1 MMGLEKV
8 PGRDTTYWL
17 IGYDGSGS
25 ERLEQDGSASG
36 RAVED
41 ISRSMAT
48 DVIVLSHGWQGD
60 VPAARR
66 QYNDWI
72 SEMLDHDDRA
82 APLRERKDGFSA
94 VIVGLHWPS
103 KAWGDEELGSGDYG
117 VSAEESDEPTGSP
130 AIDEPSHDGD
140 EPLVPEDLVAQ
151 FAKRLEDN
159 ERTRAAIRTL
169 LEAAVLDP
177 APRRLSEET
186 VAAYTELDDQLRS
199 TAEGN
204 GAPPGDDRERFD
216 AESMYQACRLA
227 QSASFGGAS
236 LGGLLAPLRVLTFWH
251 MKRKANHFG
260 ESGAAS
266 LLDAIQDA
274 APQTRIH
281 LMGHSFGCIVATSAL
296 AGPRS
301 RPRAAPVSSLTLMQG
316 AMSLWSFSPSI
327 PADTGRE
334 GYFRRVIDDRLVLGP
349 ILSSQS
355 YHDRAVRTFYS
366 IAASMAKQVAYAL
379 SDDVELPKY
388 GGIGTW
394 GIQGLEIAA
403 DPRVLESG
411 QKVNLRL
418 VPGQVINLDA
428 TSVIAHGSGPSGA
441 HSDICHPEVA
451 DAVWQAIVCGSLTF

>member
-8 PGRDTTYWL
+8 PGRDTAYWL
-17 IGYDGSGS
+17 ISYDGSGS
-25 ERLEQDGSASG
+25 ERLERDGSASG

-41 ISRSMAT
+41 ISRSDAT
-48 DVIVLSHGWQGD
+48 DVVVLSHGWQGD

-72 SEMLDHDDRA
+72 SEMLDHEDRA
-82 APLRERKDGFSA
+82 APLRRREDGFSA
-94 VIVGLHWPS
+94 VIIGLHWPS
-103 KAWGDEELGSGDYG
+103 KAWGDEELGSGGYG
-117 VSAEESDEPTGSP
+117 VSAEVSGVPAGPS
-130 AIDEPSHDGD
+130 AIDELSREGD
-140 EPLVPEDLVAQ
+140 EPLVPETLVAQ
-151 FAKRLEDN
+151 FAKPLEDN
-159 ERTRAAIRTL
+159 ERIRAAIRTL

-177 APRRLSEET
+177 APRRLSKET
-186 VAAYTELDDQLRS
+186 VAAYTELDDQLQS
-199 TAEGN
+199 KADGN

-227 QSASFGGAS
+227 QSTSFGGAS

-251 MKRKANHFG
+251 MKRKANRFG

-266 LLDAIQDA
+266 LVDAIQDA
-274 APQTRIH
+274 LPQVRIH
-281 LMGHSFGCIVATSAL
+281 LMGHSFGCIVAASAL

-301 RPRAAPVSSLTLMQG
+301 RPRSEPVSSLTLMQG
-316 AMSLWSFSPSI
+316 AMSLWSFSRSI
-327 PADTGRE
+327 PVDPGRE
-334 GYFRRVIDDRLVLGP
+334 GYFRRIIDDGLVSGP

-355 YHDRAVRTFYS
+355 YYDRAIRTFYS
-366 IAASMAKQVAYAL
+366 IAASMSKQVEYAA
-379 SDDVELPKY
+379 ELPKY

-403 DPRVLESG
+403 EPRVLENG
-411 QKVNLRL
+411 RKVDLRL

-451 DAVWQAIVCGSLTF
+451 DAVWQAIVCGSLTS

>member
-1 MMGLEKV
+1 MGLEQI
-8 PGRDTTYWL
+8 PGRDRAYWL
-17 IGYDGSGS
+17 ISYDGSGN
-25 ERLEQDGSASG
+25 ERLEQDGSASA

-41 ISRSMAT
+41 IARSTAT
-48 DVIVLSHGWQGD
+48 DVVVLSHGWQGD

-66 QYNDWI
+66 QYNNWI

-82 APLRERKDGFSA
+82 ASLRKHGSGFSV
-94 VIVGLHWPS
+94 VIIGLHWPS
-103 KAWGDEELGSGDYG
+103 KAWGDEELGSGGYG
-117 VSAEESDEPTGSP
+117 VSAEESDVLTRPP
-130 AIDEPSHDGD
+130 AIDEHSHDSD
-140 EPLVPEDLVAQ
+140 EPLVPENLVAQ

-159 ERTRAAIRTL
+159 ERTRVAIRTL
-169 LEAAVLDP
+169 LEAAMLDP
-177 APRRLSEET
+177 APRRLSQDT
-186 VAAYTELDDQLRS
+186 VAAYTELDNQLRS
-199 TAEGN
+199 KAHGN

-227 QSASFGGAS
+227 QSTSYGGAS

-260 ESGAAS
+260 ESGAGR
-266 LLDAIQDA
+266 LIDVIQDA
-274 APQTRIH
+274 APQIRIH

-301 RPRAAPVSSLTLMQG
+301 RPRRAPVSSLTLMQG

-327 PADTGRE
+327 PVDPGRE
-334 GYFRRVIDDRLVLGP
+334 GYFRRVIDDGLVLGP

-366 IAASMAKQVAYAL
+366 IAASMAKQVEYAR
-379 SDDVELPKY
+379 SDHIELPKY

-394 GIQGLEIAA
+394 GIRGLAIAA
-403 DPRVLESG
+403 EPRVLESG
-411 QKVNLRL
+411 QKADLRL
-418 VPGQVINLDA
+418 APGQVINLDA
-428 TSVIAHGSGPSGA
+428 TPVIAHGSGPSGA

-451 DAVWQAIVCGSLTF
+451 DAVWQAIVCGSLAS